1 MTQAIDIKTLVPA
14 HAAYDTELVT
24 RMGLA
29 VVKQWGALSTETKAL
44 IREQAIAVQ
53 LDGHASTDAASRIDA
68 FLQSNS
74 GK

>member
-14 HAAYDTELVT
+14 HATYDVELVT

-29 VVKQWGALSTETKAL
+29 VIKQWGALSTETKAL

-53 LDGHASTDAASRIDA
+53 LDGAIGSASRLDA